1 MLTDEYLQNE
11 CDEIWTRKIAWQ
23 SPILPVGLLA
33 FLQSIADS
41 KAKQSRA
48 GQQNGGKAQLT
59 VPLSTVCGRFEVMV
73 KRGCCPEDKLREP
86 RRCRFARPQVRKV
99 CPVMTVKATLCS
111 PFLQAATP
119 STAFFPWSSRSPVQ
133 LRQRAGWVALSDAR

>member
-33 FLQSIADS
+33 SLQSIADS

-48 GQQNGGKAQLT
+48 GQQNGA
-59 VPLSTVCGRFEVMV
+59 
-73 KRGCCPEDKLREP
+73 KL
-86 RRCRFARPQVRKV
+86 
-99 CPVMTVKATLCS
+99 
-111 PFLQAATP
+111 
-119 STAFFPWSSRSPVQ
+119 
-133 LRQRAGWVALSDAR
+133 G